1 MGGDVVQYA
10 NSFLAL
16 LGGTIDEET
25 AKKLEAFKMLCLPD
39 GVDAK
44 YLSAAM
50 QQADIQVLVDN
61 LYEAVLTITGMPN
74 RNGGSS
80 TSDTGSAVMMRD
92 GWESA
97 ETQMKSVEQEFKEA
111 EKRFLK
117 MALRILKDTPGVEM
131 ELKLANIE
139 TKFTRRNYENIQ
151 TKSQVLTTMLSNP
164 KIHPERR
171 GRSGYHRRYLR

>member
-1 MGGDVVQYA
+1 
-10 NSFLAL
+10 
-16 LGGTIDEET
+16 
-25 AKKLEAFKMLCLPD
+25 
-39 GVDAK
+39 
-44 YLSAAM
+44 
-50 QQADIQVLVDN
+50 
-61 LYEAVLTITGMPN
+61 
-74 RNGGSS
+74 
-80 TSDTGSAVMMRD
+80 MRD

-117 MALRILKDTPGVEM
+117 MVLRILKDTPGVEM

-151 TKSQVLTTMLSNP
+151 TKSHVLTTMLSNP